1 MDRCTE
7 NVIEWIENDKVAT
20 ITLSQRGQISKIRKL
35 AEEHPEDVQIL
46 HNNADGS
53 ICAHIPVSYIKF
65 RAPRELTEETKQ
77 ELADRATKA
86 RLSKLNNYNG
96 I

>member
-20 ITLSQRGQISKIRKL
+20 VTLSQRGQISKIRKL

-46 HNNADGS
+46 HNNSDGS

-65 RAPRELTEETKQ
+65 RAPRELTEEQKT
-77 ELADRATKA
+77 ELLKRFNK
-86 RLSKLNNYNG
+86 
-96 I
+96 

>member
-7 NVIEWIENDKVAT
+7 NVMEWIENDKVAT
-20 ITLSQRGQISKIRKL
+20 VTLSQRRHITKIRKL

-53 ICAHIPVSYIKF
+53 ICAHIPVKYIKF
-65 RAPRELTEETKQ
+65 NPPKELSEEVRQKY
-77 ELADRATKA
+77 
-86 RLSKLNNYNG
+86 SKNMSKVVSERNL
-96 I
+96 

>member
-7 NVIEWIENDKVAT
+7 NVIEWIENDKIAT
-20 ITLSQRGQISKIRKL
+20 ITLSQKRHITKIRKL
-35 AEEHPEDVQIL
+35 AEEHPEEVQIL

-65 RAPRELTEETKQ
+65 NKPQVVSEERKEKARELMN
-77 ELADRATKA
+77 
-86 RLSKLNNYNG
+86 KLRSERG
-96 I
+96 L